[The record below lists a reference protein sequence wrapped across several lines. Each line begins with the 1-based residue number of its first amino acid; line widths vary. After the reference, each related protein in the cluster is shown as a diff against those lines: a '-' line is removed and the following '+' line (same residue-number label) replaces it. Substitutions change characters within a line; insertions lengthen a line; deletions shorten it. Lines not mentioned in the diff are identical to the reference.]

1 MSCIVCC
8 SAFEDQ
14 QIGGLHRRN
23 QFARTS
29 ILFQFQKC
37 FKAEGKSENCR
48 NIVKVCVRS
57 QTKGGCDESNVKIN
71 YFNVEKYLKK
81 YVKVD
86 KYVEIK
92 KTIKR
97 ERESNVKINYSNVQ
111 NYVKKYVRVVKYV
124 KIKVSNTY
132 DVIRNLPN
140 NYNKSADQ
148 RY

>member
-1 MSCIVCC
+1 M
-8 SAFEDQ
+8 
-14 QIGGLHRRN
+14 GG
-23 QFARTS
+23 
-29 ILFQFQKC
+29 
-37 FKAEGKSENCR
+37 G
-48 NIVKVCVRS
+48 
-57 QTKGGCDESNVKIN
+57 ESNVKIN
-71 YFNVEKYLKK
+71 YSNVEKYLKK

-92 KTIKR
+92 KTRKR
-97 ERESNVKINYSNVQ
+97 ERESNVQINYSNVE
-111 NYVKKYVRVVKYV
+111 NYIKKYVRVDKYV